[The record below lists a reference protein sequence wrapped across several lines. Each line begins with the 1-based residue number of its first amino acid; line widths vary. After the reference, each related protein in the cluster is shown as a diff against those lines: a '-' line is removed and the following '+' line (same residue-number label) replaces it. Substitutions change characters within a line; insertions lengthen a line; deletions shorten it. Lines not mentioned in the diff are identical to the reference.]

1 MDRNRKNLHLKLRKK
16 YKYRTKNNWKGNY
29 LILTRADNSK
39 NSDIEFVIDSKNCDQ
54 ISIYVNQRGE
64 NYSISGCKM
73 SIDELDTVYNA
84 IKKAI
89 EEVKEKI

>member
-1 MDRNRKNLHLKLRKK
+1 MDRNRKILHLKLRKK
-16 YKYRTKNNWKGNY
+16 YKYRTKNNWKGKY
-29 LILTRADNSK
+29 LILTRVDNSK
-39 NSDIEFVIDSKNCDQ
+39 NSDIEFVIDNKNCDQ

-89 EEVKEKI
+89 EEVK